1 MSNPGVHRSVAL
13 RRPLWTPGVLVM
25 LVFMVI
31 GAVFIAARFT
41 GGIAAV
47 SNLSTARPWGLWVG
61 IDVATGVALAAGG
74 FTTAALTHILGRHHY
89 EAVVRPALLT
99 AMLGY
104 TFVVLG
110 LLVDIGRSWAI
121 WKPMIFWNPNS
132 VLFEVAMCVMVY
144 LTVLY
149 IEFVPIIIE
158 QFRNNV
164 NLPGMLARL
173 NKGVEWVLAKAET
186 TLSKTMWI
194 FIVAGVVLS
203 CMHQS
208 SLGSLMLIAPTKLH
222 PLWYTP
228 LLPLLFLTSAIAVG
242 FPMVIFES
250 TLASSSL
257 KSNDEMELLSGLA
270 RFTPVILGVYLVLK
284 LADMLVR
291 GTWTYLLD
299 NSMQSN
305 AFLVEVGAGVIL
317 PMLILLRR
325 ERRETPRWL
334 FFAACCVIGGVVLN
348 RVNVFMIGFKPPFGP
363 ETYSPAIG
371 EIFITCGL
379 IAALMFLYRVIVTYL
394 PVLEPR
400 GEDKI

>member
-1 MSNPGVHRSVAL
+1 MSDPEVHRSVAL

-31 GAVFIAARFT
+31 GAVFIVARFT

-257 KSNDEMELLSGLA
+257 KSNDEMKLLSGLA

-317 PMLILLRR
+317 PMWILLRR
-325 ERRETPRWL
+325 ERREAPRWL

-348 RVNVFMIGFKPPFGP
+348 RVNVFMIGFKPPFGAP
-363 ETYSPAIG
+363 TYTPALG

-394 PVLEPR
+394 PVLTPR
-400 GEDKI
+400 GEDRI

>member
-13 RRPLWTPGVLVM
+13 RRPLWTPGVLVL
-25 LVFMVI
+25 LVFMLI
-31 GAVFIAARFT
+31 GAVFIVARFT
-41 GGIAAV
+41 GGIGAV

-89 EAVVRPALLT
+89 ESVVRPALLT

-121 WKPMIFWNPNS
+121 WKPMFFWNPNS

-149 IEFVPIIIE
+149 IEFIPIIIE
-158 QFRNNV
+158 QFKNKVDLTGR
-164 NLPGMLARL
+164 LAAL
-173 NKGVEWVLAKAET
+173 NRGVEWVLRRAET
-186 TLSKTMWI
+186 SLNKTMWI

-228 LLPLLFLTSAIAVG
+228 ILPLLFLTSAIAVG
-242 FPMVIFES
+242 FPMVIFEA

-257 KSNDEMELLSGLA
+257 KSNDEMALLSSLA
-270 RFTPVILGVYLVLK
+270 RFTPLILGLYLVLK
-284 LADMLVR
+284 LGDMLVR

-305 AFLVEVGAGVIL
+305 AFLVEVGVGVIL
-317 PMLILLRR
+317 PIFILLRQ
-325 ERRETPRWL
+325 ERREARRWL

-348 RVNVFMIGFKPPFGP
+348 RINVFMLGYKPPFGP

-379 IAALMFLYRVIVTYL
+379 IAALMFMYRVIVTYL
-394 PVLEPR
+394 PVLTPR
-400 GEDKI
+400 KEDCV

>member
-1 MSNPGVHRSVAL
+1 MSEHVVHKSIAL
-13 RRPLWTPGVLVM
+13 QRPLWTPGVLV
-25 LVFMVI
+25 LLAFMVI
-31 GAVFIAARFT
+31 GFAFALARFT
-41 GGIAAV
+41 GGIGAV

-74 FTTAALTHILGRHHY
+74 FTTAALTHIFGRHDY

-110 LLVDIGRSWAI
+110 LLVDIGRAWAI
-121 WKPMIFWNPNS
+121 WKPMIFWNTNS
-132 VLFEVAMCVMVY
+132 ALFEVAMCVMTY

-149 IEFVPIIIE
+149 IEFIPIIIE
-158 QFRNNV
+158 QFNHNV
-164 NLPGMLARL
+164 NLPGWMARFDAL
-173 NKGVEWVLAKAET
+173 GQRVLEWAEA
-186 TLSKTMWI
+186 TLDKIMWI

-228 LLPLLFLTSAIAVG
+228 ILPLLFLVSAIAVG
-242 FPMVIFES
+242 FPMVIFEA

-257 KSNDEMELLSGLA
+257 KSTNEMPVLAGLA
-270 RFTPVILGVYLVLK
+270 RYTPIILGLYLVLK
-284 LADMLVR
+284 LGDMLVR
-291 GTWTYLLD
+291 GTWIYLLD

-305 AFLVEVGAGVIL
+305 AFLLEVGVGALV
-317 PMLILLRR
+317 PLLVLVQPQRR
-325 ERRETPRWL
+325 ASQRWL

-348 RVNVFMIGFKPPFGP
+348 RVNVFMIGYIPSFGP
-363 ETYSPAIG
+363 QTYTPAIG

-379 IAALMFLYRVIVTYL
+379 IATLMFVYRLIVTYL
-394 PVLEPR
+394 PVLSSQ
-400 GEDKI
+400 GEGAL

>member
-1 MSNPGVHRSVAL
+1 
-13 RRPLWTPGVLVM
+13 M
-25 LVFMVI
+25 LAFMVI
-31 GAVFIAARFT
+31 GAVFIIARFT

-47 SNLSTARPWGLWVG
+47 SNLSNARPWGLWVG

-89 EAVVRPALLT
+89 EAVIRPALLT

-149 IEFVPIIIE
+149 IEFMPIIIE
-158 QFRNNV
+158 QFKNNV
-164 NLPGMLARL
+164 NLPGMLARM
-173 NKGVEWVLAKAET
+173 NKGVEWVLAKAEI

-222 PLWYTP
+222 P
-228 LLPLLFLTSAIAVG
+228 
-242 FPMVIFES
+242 
-250 TLASSSL
+250 
-257 KSNDEMELLSGLA
+257 
-270 RFTPVILGVYLVLK
+270 
-284 LADMLVR
+284 
-291 GTWTYLLD
+291 
-299 NSMQSN
+299 
-305 AFLVEVGAGVIL
+305 
-317 PMLILLRR
+317 
-325 ERRETPRWL
+325 
-334 FFAACCVIGGVVLN
+334 
-348 RVNVFMIGFKPPFGP
+348 
-363 ETYSPAIG
+363 
-371 EIFITCGL
+371 
-379 IAALMFLYRVIVTYL
+379 
-394 PVLEPR
+394 
-400 GEDKI
+400 